1 MQNNMVYGGF
11 EGFWSSYGRRQVYTS
26 IWKAIFGHQ
35 KWSFSPYGQILK
47 IRFSAIK
54 YRILDFLS
62 DSSRGR
68 YPLSIP
74 HMFRGGKKVKRCEFF
89 DAEEKT
95 PDPLV
100 CGDSVM
106 YNALKSHR
114 GTEQTFSDN
123 T

>member
-1 MQNNMVYGGF
+1 MVADRFIPAYERPF
-11 EGFWSSYGRRQVYTS
+11 LV
-26 IWKAIFGHQ
+26 IKNGH
-35 KWSFSPYGQILK
+35 FAPYGQILK

-89 DAEEKT
+89 DAVKKRSDGE
-95 PDPLV
+95 V
-100 CGDSVM
+100 CGDSASSGGM
-106 YNALKSHR
+106 AL
-114 GTEQTFSDN
+114 GQL
-123 T
+123 

>member
-1 MQNNMVYGGF
+1 MVADRFISAYERPF
-11 EGFWSSYGRRQVYTS
+11 LV
-26 IWKAIFGHQ
+26 IKNGH
-35 KWSFSPYGQILK
+35 FAPYGQILK

-89 DAEEKT
+89 DAEKKR
-95 PDPLV
+95 PDQLV
-100 CGDSVM
+100 CGDSVIC
-106 YNALKSHR
+106 KISKIIHK
-114 GTEQTFSDN
+114 
-123 T
+123 